1 MTKLILEGG
10 AAVDGRRILQSEV
23 PLIIDK
29 VDEILS
35 GLGLVKGEDWDMVG
49 SAGKKKE
56 GETSGDIDISIR
68 RDRMKEVLGS
78 GDGRLDV
85 FNDLGKYL
93 AGLGYDR
100 QKVSFDQV
108 SFGMPIN
115 GDDDI
120 VQVDF
125 ELSRSLEW
133 SRFAKY
139 SPDYRKDESKYKG
152 HVRNILMMCI
162 VKYCFKKTIKRV
174 TLDDDT
180 VVDGEIEAYV
190 IRLADGLYKTRKNWF
205 AKNGVNMKKTENLM
219 HEYDELIADTPQGFI
234 DLIFNDG
241 KIEDFISFETLFDT
255 FMSDKFKFPEN
266 RERILVGV
274 VMSLDSQGIEIPTE
288 IPQEYVDKAREKE
301 KFAKEREALN
311 NGGKDKRKIKH
322 IETFESFAVRDE
334 EDMINEGV
342 VVKKARGGMKVVK
355 EDGTESVL
363 PSITKVLNAM
373 EDKSWYENWVANV
386 GKETAVAISKAS
398 AHRGTMMHYLLDWYF
413 GGMIN
418 KEELRAQ
425 LDSRCPSFT
434 DDEKNVAFGLFTVLY
449 DGGVFDGIKDVDC
462 LEKSIYCLE
471 NGGFWG
477 KTDFVCMKDNGSKV
491 IVDFKSSKSVNTK
504 DKKVEKYKLQLAGY
518 WLAWRETMGEELTG
532 CELWIAHE
540 DSDVP
545 EVIEL
550 NGSELKAKCDEF
562 LEMVTMWHDQYAQP
576 VETVLG
582 INEMKNI
589 ISFDKFILEN

>member
-1 MTKLILEGG
+1 MKNLILEGG

-23 PLIIDK
+23 PTIIDK

-35 GLGLVKGEDWDMVG
+35 GLGLVRGEDWDVIG

-56 GETSGDIDISIR
+56 GDTSGDIDISIR

-322 IETFESFAVRDE
+322 IETFENFAVRDE

-363 PSITKVLNAM
+363 PSITKVLSAM
-373 EDKSWYENWVANV
+373 DDKDWYEKWVAKV

-550 NGSELKAKCDEF
+550 NGSELRAKCDEF
-562 LEMVTMWHDQYAQP
+562 LGMVTMWHDQYAQP

-589 ISFDKFILEN
+589 ISFDKFIIEN